1 MTTSPVC
8 PQERFSLYKFSCYAS
23 PLLRKDWATHYSPVS
38 FTLLIFTFLLLIPKK
53 PLKSYLSVLAVI
65 SLPKSLAITFCS
77 SLGSTLLLIE
87 NAATDPFTLRVIKLR
102 FLAPLPGS
110 VALLVSEA
118 GKEVF
123 FIFLFLVLLLL
134 LLSLWTPLL
143 LDHCSWGSAPQLR

>member
-8 PQERFSLYKFSCYAS
+8 PQERFAFISSVAR
-23 PLLRKDWATHYSPVS
+23 PLLCSERIGPLV
-38 FTLLIFTFLLLIPKK
+38 TLQYLLLCPFLLSCRLYQEKS
-53 PLKSYLSVLAVI
+53 LKSYLSVLAVI

-87 NAATDPFTLRVIKLR
+87 NAAIDPLRLWVIKYR

-123 FIFLFLVLLLL
+123 IFLFLVLLLL

-143 LDHCSWGSAPQLR
+143 LDRCSWGTAPQLR

>member
-8 PQERFSLYKFSCYAS
+8 PQERFSLYKFSCYSS
-23 PLLRKDWATHYSPVS
+23 PLLRKDWATRYSPVP
-38 FTLLIFTFLLLIPKK
+38 FTLLAFTFLLLIPRK
-53 PLKSYLSVLAVI
+53 PLKSYLSVLVVI

-87 NAATDPFTLRVIKLR
+87 NAAIDPLRLWVIKYR
-102 FLAPLPGS
+102 FLTPLPGS

-123 FIFLFLVLLLL
+123 IFLFLILLLL

-143 LDHCSWGSAPQLR
+143 LDSCSWGTAPQLR

>member
-23 PLLRKDWATHYSPVS
+23 PLLRKDWATRYSPLS
-38 FTLLIFTFLLLIPKK
+38 FTLLVFTFLLLIPRK

-65 SLPKSLAITFCS
+65 SLPKSLAITFYS
-77 SLGSTLLLIE
+77 SLGLTLLLIE
-87 NAATDPFTLRVIKLR
+87 NAAIDPLRLWVIKYR
-102 FLAPLPGS
+102 FLAPLPGC

-123 FIFLFLVLLLL
+123 IFLFLVLL
-134 LLSLWTPLL
+134 
-143 LDHCSWGSAPQLR
+143 R

>member
-23 PLLRKDWATHYSPVS
+23 PFLRKDWATRYSPVS
-38 FTLLIFTFLLLIPKK
+38 FTLLVFTFLLRVPRK

-65 SLPKSLAITFCS
+65 SLPKSLANTFCS

-87 NAATDPFTLRVIKLR
+87 NSAIDPLRLWVIKYRL
-102 FLAPLPGS
+102 LAPLLGS

-123 FIFLFLVLLLL
+123 IFLFLVFLLL
-134 LLSLWTPLL
+134 LLSFWTPLL
-143 LDHCSWGSAPQLR
+143 LDRYSWGTAPQLS